1 MHARINTPPMDS
13 CSAVSHSVE
22 ASTTQYSVELTSAG
36 EAGADMMR
44 IWSASGLPSGA
55 AKLKWY
61 YQNNPTA
68 APDVLLIR
76 HRASSTAVGTCT
88 LGYRATQFRHQRLLV
103 ANRCDLAVMTEHR
116 RSQVALKLL
125 KHVFKQGTAE
135 VGLIYG
141 FPNQL
146 AEKAVAAAGFQKL
159 GVFSTYSKILNLS
172 ALVTSKLPSP
182 LRFLTAGWLP
192 PVERALRSIAS
203 SSTSATRDVTFKL
216 GRPDAS
222 FDALWASHAHSDL
235 LIGVRDQAF
244 LNWRFD
250 RSIYPRL
257 QILTAQGPD
266 NELLGY
272 VAFKILNG
280 TVRVIDFLTRPDD
293 GSSLQ
298 TLMSGLFD
306 TARQAGAHIVHLNF
320 FGTPVVTQAL
330 QSVGMIRREGRPVY
344 VAGSMVGQVPAD
356 QFYLT
361 TADEDV

>member
-1 MHARINTPPMDS
+1 MHSRITTPPMNPYS
-13 CSAVSHSVE
+13 TVSQSVE
-22 ASTTQYSVELTSAG
+22 DSTTQYSVEPTSAG
-36 EAGADMMR
+36 EAGADMLR

-68 APDVLLIR
+68 NPDVLLIR
-76 HRASSTAVGTCT
+76 HRASGAAVGTCT
-88 LGYRATQFRHQRLLV
+88 LGYRATQYRQQHVLV
-103 ANRCDLAVMTEHR
+103 ANRCDLAVMPEHR
-116 RSQVALKLL
+116 RSQVAPKLL
-125 KHVFKQGTAE
+125 KHVYKQGTSK

-141 FPNQL
+141 FPNPL

-172 ALVTSKLPSP
+172 ALVTSRLPTQ
-182 LRFLTAGWLP
+182 LRFLTASWLP
-192 PVERALRSIAS
+192 PVERALRNL
-203 SSTSATRDVTFKL
+203 TSAQTSARRGVTFKL
-216 GRPDAS
+216 GRPDAT
-222 FDALWASHAHSDL
+222 FDALWASHAHSNL

-293 GSSLQ
+293 GASLQ
-298 TLMSGLFD
+298 TLMSGLFE
-306 TARQAGAHIVHLNF
+306 TTRQAGAHIVHMNF

-344 VAGSMVGQVPAD
+344 VAGSMVGQIPVD
-356 QFYLT
+356 HFYLT